1 MRFIFD
7 ALQIQDM
14 KVVDASDLG
23 ASEIHVL
30 PLGLVS
36 LGVISVSPS
45 TVLSIP
51 WFGGYG
57 VRLRTLICAKD

>member
-14 KVVDASDLG
+14 KVVDASNLE
-23 ASEIHVL
+23 ASEIHAL
-30 PLGLVS
+30 PLGLA
-36 LGVISVSPS
+36 LLDVISVSPS

-51 WFGGYG
+51 WFGGHG